1 MNRRLRKIEL
11 MNTTYEHLYAKHDLS
26 FRSGLSEEE
35 YESWAWAEFLE
46 KSTPLDR
53 FLENITKVEE
63 HLSKEIDDYIVLF
76 VAPDCRHLCDGIQQ
90 HLPRE
95 VRDMVYGYLLPPGT
109 IQIKET
115 YFLPTNSTDSTK
127 PEIENVSHMIDLAF
141 TNYLTRQE
149 LFESWYETNDF
160 RFDDHCLIPR
170 FLHQDLWGL
179 DLPVRRLAKTLTI
192 NLWMISYTDIKDK
205 PKPMAEQYHLLDSL
219 LTIRP
224 GAHFMFNIF
233 WMFYY
238 SEGERSDANADT
250 LISRG
255 EAVEEITVHLSHFFS
270 PARRLL
276 DAGNRIS
283 VHMWGA
289 FWKDVSRD
297 DLCRDVW
304 YQSLC
309 RWIQGRDARIR

>member
-1 MNRRLRKIEL
+1 
-11 MNTTYEHLYAKHDLS
+11 
-26 FRSGLSEEE
+26 
-35 YESWAWAEFLE
+35 
-46 KSTPLDR
+46 
-53 FLENITKVEE
+53 
-63 HLSKEIDDYIVLF
+63 
-76 VAPDCRHLCDGIQQ
+76 
-90 HLPRE
+90 
-95 VRDMVYGYLLPPGT
+95 
-109 IQIKET
+109 
-115 YFLPTNSTDSTK
+115 
-127 PEIENVSHMIDLAF
+127 
-141 TNYLTRQE
+141 
-149 LFESWYETNDF
+149 
-160 RFDDHCLIPR
+160 
-170 FLHQDLWGL
+170 
-179 DLPVRRLAKTLTI
+179 
-192 NLWMISYTDIKDK
+192 MISYTDIKDK

-233 WMFYY
+233 WMVYY

-283 VHMWGA
+283 VHMWGE
-289 FWKDVSRD
+289 FWKDISRD